1 MVLVKSA
8 PAWRGGPIS
17 VRSGARRRHRD
28 PVPHHPARLVAG
40 EGRVTAS
47 SRRSVLEAALHAE
60 LLARPGRIDVGL
72 AIEGEEVS
80 LVLELAEQ
88 CPGVWPLSAA
98 CDLPGGVGRATWG
111 SAQRA
116 KLLPAFG
123 RGYGTALGRAL
134 ASALSINV
142 RRSGRRLR
150 VAAAGLLALNAW
162 LTSRTV
168 CSSAATSRAVA
179 RHERARRRRRDYHRL
194 AAPSRPVAAARTTC
208 CRRRLSLSISRRAA
222 PARPPHLPTLE
233 FWSHHGV
240 ECARAPGSHRGMSP
254 DRRMFVSAN
263 ERCGQRNTPR

>member
-150 VAAAGLLALNAW
+150 VAAAGLLALNTW

-194 AAPSRPVAAARTTC
+194 AAPSRPVAAAAHDLLQT
-208 CRRRLSLSISRRAA
+208 
-222 PARPPHLPTLE
+222 PTLLI
-233 FWSHHGV
+233 HQPP
-240 ECARAPGSHRGMSP
+240 RRTGSATTSP
-254 DRRMFVSAN
+254 DTRILEPSWSRVCASTRQPPRNVTGPADVFVS
-263 ERCGQRNTPR
+263 E